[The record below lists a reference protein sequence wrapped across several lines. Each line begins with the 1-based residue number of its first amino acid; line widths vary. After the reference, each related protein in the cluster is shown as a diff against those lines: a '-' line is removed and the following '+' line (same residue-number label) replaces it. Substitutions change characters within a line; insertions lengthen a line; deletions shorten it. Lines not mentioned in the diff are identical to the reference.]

1 MENFINNLREQARA
15 LMENEKY
22 RDRVTI
28 ANEKEGEF
36 SLKFGSPNAHFFTV
50 RRFYTNEHGTALG
63 SFKVFCCAP
72 WVGEAV
78 IVDKLDGYRLNKDQT
93 LLTILESDDEFFS
106 ERDEEGSVNTTC
118 YLSYTYDQ
126 FMGAEGTLL
135 RRIRDF
141 LYRGKVL
148 NKFILHFSIEGY
160 TVWTVDK
167 HGKPLKLRSEGT
179 SLEEIE
185 VLIKD
190 VLRLGGVSFDRKAVI
205 ERLLAPKLSKAE
217 SECSRVDFSFYNV
230 NSELK
235 DIDIDLSYYPDGII
249 VDIEVDI
256 PSKERVSVAREFVFP
271 RNDVWLQMISIMDI
285 DDYIHLMYNQIGAD
299 KVVYLDR
306 EYRYLSNVYQSLP
319 DDVKETYG
327 VKEPTL
333 IYPKR
338 TITGETYPYLPF
350 GKGVGLTI
358 RRYEHG
364 YYLDVATPTE
374 PLLYLGIKYDPDKHP
389 MEVFVKDVPGVMEL
403 VHSTRLEA
411 LAKELDVGLRVSD
424 EILEDST
431 GKAIEARV
439 TFGKSQAKLE
449 GILFMKNTT
458 ISSTH
463 VLHHGTSLDKVIRD
477 FVAHCRG
484 IEDHAERFKLD

>member
-1 MENFINNLREQARA
+1 MEQFINHLREQARA

-22 RDRVTI
+22 RDRITI
-28 ANEKEGEF
+28 SDEKEGEF
-36 SLKFGSPNAHFFTV
+36 SLKFGSPNGHFFTV
-50 RRFYTNEHGTALG
+50 RRFYTNEHNTALG

-78 IVDKLDGYRLNKDQT
+78 IVDKLDEYRLNKDQT

-106 ERDEEGSVNTTC
+106 ERDEEGSVNTI
-118 YLSYTYDQ
+118 YYASYTVDQ
-126 FMGAEGTLL
+126 YTSSEATFL
-135 RRIRDF
+135 RKLQHF
-141 LYRGKVL
+141 LYRGNVL
-148 NKFILHFSIEGY
+148 NKFILHFSTEGY
-160 TVWTVDK
+160 TVWTVDQ
-167 HGKPLKLRSEGT
+167 HGKSLKLRSKGT
-179 SLEEIE
+179 SHEDIDI
-185 VLIKD
+185 LIKD
-190 VLRLGGVSFDRKAVI
+190 VLRLGGVSFNSKAVI
-205 ERLLAPKLSKAE
+205 ERLLAPKLSEAE

-271 RNDVWLQMISIMDI
+271 RNDVWLQTLAVMQIF
-285 DDYIHLMYNQIGAD
+285 DYISAMYQQIGAD
-299 KVVYLDR
+299 KVEYLDR

-319 DDVKETYG
+319 EDVKETYG

-333 IYPKR
+333 IYPKQ

-358 RRYEHG
+358 RKYEYG
-364 YYLDVATPTE
+364 YYLDIATPTE
-374 PLLYLGIKYDPDKHP
+374 PLLYLGIKYDPDKQP
-389 MEVFVKDVPGVMEL
+389 IEAFVKAVPGVMEL

-411 LAKELDVGLRVSD
+411 LAKELDVGLRVSN

-431 GKAIEARV
+431 GKAIDVRI

-463 VLHHGTSLDKVIRD
+463 AFHSDTSLDDVIRD

-484 IEDHAERFKLD
+484 IEDHVERFKPD